1 MDKRQTKRIDK
12 VNGQYLEGI
21 QCGMVLGLVERWER
35 DNLEGNFRRWMLVGL
50 NNAWYYF
57 NKRN

>member
-35 DNLEGNFRRWMLVGL
+35 DHSSSTERV
-50 NNAWYYF
+50 AE
-57 NKRN
+57 